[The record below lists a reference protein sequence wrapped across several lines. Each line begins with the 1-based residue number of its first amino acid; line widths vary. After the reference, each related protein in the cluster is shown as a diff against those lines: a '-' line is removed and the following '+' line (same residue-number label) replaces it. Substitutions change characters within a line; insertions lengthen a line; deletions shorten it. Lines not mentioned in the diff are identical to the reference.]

1 MTVTRSVVVVV
12 VVVVVC
18 ANAGDVVSIQ
28 AKATINFL
36 TSMPP
41 PTLIDHTQGSQVEHS
56 PDALNLTQILIRMI
70 ECGLEIR

>member
-1 MTVTRSVVVVV
+1 VTVTRSVVVIV

-18 ANAGDVVSIQ
+18 ANAGDVMSTQ

-36 TSMPP
+36 AIMPP
-41 PTLIDHTQGSQVEHS
+41 LMLIDDTQDSRVERF

-70 ECGLEIR
+70 EPGLQIR